1 MDHTLL
7 SILHILLKKKKKYH
21 WYFVIFISL
30 MTHLYFTVM
39 VFIIYFFL
47 FLENIFKTKL
57 IKKEILLLINKILF
71 SLLIMFIMGYFESS
85 PINAVSSGYGI
96 FKIDILSFFDPQ
108 PDGHKTWSF
117 FLKDLNGTHLE
128 GFTYLGIGNILLL
141 VIALLFFIR
150 NKFKKNN
157 LNLDFKILRPL
168 NFCFLIFIIWSL
180 SSNISI
186 LGYELLNI
194 DLPKYLF
201 ALLSIFSATGRF
213 AWPVIYFLLFIA
225 SYYIYKSSSKKI
237 SYFLILIT
245 VVVQISDVSFRIINN
260 DINQTKIFEKDNNDA
275 IWKVID
281 EDFEIIRTT
290 YLFNNYGPLFSNFS
304 GIMHNLKNIKT
315 DIILNAAMDRKK
327 AAKVRYDLTSKVI
340 KSNLEKNTAYIVD
353 NIGHL
358 LHLKKQFE
366 PRDYVFFY
374 RDDFWIVLPGKKKLM
389 NENDLKELEK
399 IKSTEIKLN
408 EKYNVKFKDDFL
420 GFGWTHNFGKS
431 GAWTEGENSF
441 LIVANDSL
449 KKYSTLHLNFTP
461 YDSNL
466 NKDFSLEIL
475 ANDKLIKKV
484 NFENNKKPQNMIVE
498 LEKILLNEELIIHFR
513 FSGLISPYDIFES
526 PDARKLGILLNS
538 FELRE
543 NK

>member
-1 MDHTLL
+1 
-7 SILHILLKKKKKYH
+7 
-21 WYFVIFISL
+21 
-30 MTHLYFTVM
+30 M

-327 AAKVRYDLTSKVI
+327 AAKVRYDLTSKSLRVI
-340 KSNLEKNTAYIVD
+340 
-353 NIGHL
+353 
-358 LHLKKQFE
+358 
-366 PRDYVFFY
+366 
-374 RDDFWIVLPGKKKLM
+374 
-389 NENDLKELEK
+389 
-399 IKSTEIKLN
+399 
-408 EKYNVKFKDDFL
+408 
-420 GFGWTHNFGKS
+420 
-431 GAWTEGENSF
+431 
-441 LIVANDSL
+441 
-449 KKYSTLHLNFTP
+449 
-461 YDSNL
+461 
-466 NKDFSLEIL
+466 
-475 ANDKLIKKV
+475 
-484 NFENNKKPQNMIVE
+484 
-498 LEKILLNEELIIHFR
+498 
-513 FSGLISPYDIFES
+513 
-526 PDARKLGILLNS
+526 
-538 FELRE
+538 
-543 NK
+543 